1 MDDLLMM
8 LKVNLRITTDA
19 YDMRL
24 RQILSA
30 AIGEIEREGAS
41 VDVRKPDDA
50 NLVVMYAMWLWNQ
63 RDQMTAMPRMLRW
76 ALNNH
81 VMSTKAAT

>member
-1 MDDLLMM
+1 MDDLLIM
-8 LKVNLRITTDA
+8 LKTNLRITTDA

-30 AIGEIEREGAS
+30 AIGEIEREGAA

-50 NLVVMYAMWLWNQ
+50 NLIVMYAMWLWSQ